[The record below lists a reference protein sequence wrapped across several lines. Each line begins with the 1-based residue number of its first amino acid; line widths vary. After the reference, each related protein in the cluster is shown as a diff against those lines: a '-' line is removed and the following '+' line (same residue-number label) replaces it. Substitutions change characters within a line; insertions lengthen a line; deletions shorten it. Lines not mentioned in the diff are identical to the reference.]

1 MKRGAKPLGNCYVYR
16 SIVESACE
24 SGGQHFSYALVK
36 LNFNKM
42 SRFLR
47 RVQGTLRMP
56 IRIVLRFAFLAA
68 ASFLLSGCM
77 FGSLLGGGSSIAPA
91 MKQMPPDMEVLLVK
105 QGMTANAPIF
115 IRIFKEESQLEIW
128 KARSDGRFYHL
139 KTYPI
144 CAWSGGLGPKVTHG
158 DKQSPEGFYTV
169 SAGQMNPN
177 SQFHLAFN
185 IGFPNAYD
193 RANGHTGD
201 ALMVHGDC
209 RSAGCYAMTDALIE
223 EIYIVARE
231 ALAGGQKQFHVHA
244 YPFRM
249 TAANMARHRGDK
261 WLPFWK
267 TMKEGYDVFEATHVP
282 PKVAV
287 CSRQYLV
294 NANFLDPI
302 TPDPEAACPAYQK
315 IPLGGDGLMAG
326 AGSQE
331 RTQIANVGQ
340 PTVTHP
346 QTVRTSPP
354 QPIQQPV
361 QQQPVQRSQP
371 VQQQQVVEHPQ
382 PQQPVVQQPKAVL
395 SGKVQ
400 TQPAQTQHPP
410 VQQVEAQPNE
420 EKQVVTHGVHNVVES
435 GKGDMIVPGSTGQ

>member
-1 MKRGAKPLGNCYVYR
+1 
-16 SIVESACE
+16 
-24 SGGQHFSYALVK
+24 
-36 LNFNKM
+36 
-42 SRFLR
+42 
-47 RVQGTLRMP
+47 MP
-56 IRIVLRFAFLAA
+56 IRIVLRYAFLAA
-68 ASFLLSGCM
+68 TSFLLSGCM
-77 FGSLLGGGSSIAPA
+77 FGGLFGGGGSSIAPA
-91 MKQMPPDMEVLLVK
+91 MKQMPPDMQVLLAK

-128 KARSDGRFYHL
+128 KARDDGRFHHL

-144 CAWSGGLGPKVTHG
+144 CAWSGTLGPKVVHG

-185 IGFPNAYD
+185 VGFPNSYD

-223 EIYIVARE
+223 EIYIIARE

-249 TAANMARHRGDK
+249 TAANMARHRGNK
-261 WLPFWK
+261 AYPFWK
-267 TMKEGYDVFEATHVP
+267 TMKEGYDAFEAAHVP
-282 PKVAV
+282 PKIAV

-302 TPDPEAACPAYQK
+302 TPDPVAACPAYQK
-315 IPLGGDGLMAG
+315 IPLGGGLMAN
-326 AGSQE
+326 AGSRGQ
-331 RTQIANVGQ
+331 TQVANAGQ
-340 PTVTHP
+340 QQP
-346 QTVRTSPP
+346 QTVRTAPP
-354 QPIQQPV
+354 QPLQQPA
-361 QQQPVQRSQP
+361 QQQPQP
-371 VQQQQVVEHPQ
+371 IERQQVAEQPEPQQQQ
-382 PQQPVVQQPKAVL
+382 QQPKAVL

-400 TQPAQTQHPP
+400 TQPSQTQQPP
-410 VQQVEAQPNE
+410 VQQVEAQPQPNNE
-420 EKQVVTHGVHNVVES
+420 EKTVVTRGIHNVVES
-435 GKGDMIVPGSTGQ
+435 GKGDMITPNSSGQ